1 MEIDFPIEFIV
12 KGTPVSMQAK
22 RPEAREE
29 WKEVVKAAST
39 AAIPQPHFVSEDRM
53 AVTLY
58 YLPDG
63 AMQGDIDNIVK
74 PILDALSRHI
84 FIDDR
89 QVERLVIQK
98 FESGNMFEFNQPTAL
113 LSEAL
118 GTKRPLLY
126 VRVSNDPFEELA

>member
-39 AAIPQPHFVSEDRM
+39 ASIPQPHFVSEDRM
-53 AVTLY
+53 AVPLY